1 MTQPNILNTGAMLLN
16 DTTTN
21 DDCQEDSLP
30 LTAKVWRNRRWKLNL
45 LASIHAEIATDINKS
60 REANAIFKRN
70 EDKYIEFEACD
81 LNALDMSQAVNH
93 EPLTPYKRSHKAQ
106 A

>member
-1 MTQPNILNTGAMLLN
+1 MLLN
-16 DTTTN
+16 DAPAN
-21 DDCQEDSLP
+21 DDCQDDSSP
-30 LTAKVWRNRRWKLNL
+30 LTAKAWRNRRWKLNL
-45 LASIHAEIATDINKS
+45 LATIHAEIAPEINAQ

-81 LNALDMSQAVNH
+81 LNALDMSQAANH